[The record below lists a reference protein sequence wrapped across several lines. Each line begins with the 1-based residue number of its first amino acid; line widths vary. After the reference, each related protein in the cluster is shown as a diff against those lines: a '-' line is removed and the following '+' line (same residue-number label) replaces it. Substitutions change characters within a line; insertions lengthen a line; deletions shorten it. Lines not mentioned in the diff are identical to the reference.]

1 MKVVLWSYY
10 FDTIKLLFTKNG
22 LLLHVRING
31 MRKNYDLTRGEAESL
46 RDALTKYLE
55 ESE

>member
-1 MKVVLWSYY
+1 MKAVLWSYC
-10 FDTIKLLFTKNG
+10 FDTVKLLFTKNN
-22 LLLHVRING
+22 LLLHVRIDG